1 MEKKVIFFD
10 FFGVISNEVGT
21 NWLYNNMPDKVY
33 TAKKEL
39 FTNGD
44 IGLWDEE
51 KVFSEVGKLVNKSAQ
66 QVYDEWMNTF
76 DLNIQTLNL
85 ISRLRK
91 NNYKTCIISNAFG
104 KFLHRILADNDLY
117 KYFDDV
123 IISCDIGMI
132 KPNKDIFLYALN
144 KLNVSPEESIF
155 VDDVLLNAQ
164 SACDIGIS
172 GIQFINN
179 QDFEQ
184 KLLRLGLKL

>member
-21 NWLYNNMPDKVY
+21 NWLYNNMPDNVY

-91 NNYKTCIISNAFG
+91 KSSISYCCSKIFHKKNNWSS
-104 KFLHRILADNDLY
+104 H
-117 KYFDDV
+117 
-123 IISCDIGMI
+123 
-132 KPNKDIFLYALN
+132 
-144 KLNVSPEESIF
+144 
-155 VDDVLLNAQ
+155 
-164 SACDIGIS
+164 
-172 GIQFINN
+172 
-179 QDFEQ
+179 
-184 KLLRLGLKL
+184 